1 MKNKVISREY
11 VEKNYISK
19 EDLKK
24 FIENKMQII
33 KKRIDKNNIIAM
45 QYQLDG
51 MKAVYKA
58 IQDELIGG

>member
-1 MKNKVISREY
+1 MNKVISSEY
-11 VEKNYISK
+11 VKKNYISK
-19 EDLKK
+19 DDLKK
-24 FIENKMQII
+24 FIENEMQII

-58 IQDELIGG
+58 IQDEFIGG